1 MPNALPLALAAL
13 AGGTAGGVV
22 VSLVQRPA
30 GPAGDASP
38 IIERDGADLAAIA
51 RDLQR
56 TVEALDARIAALE
69 LAPAEAPR
77 VAAAP
82 ADAVTQADLDALR
95 EELSQQ
101 GGQVATA
108 LSSPQAKEQLAQAVR
123 DVQFQQTVEKYER
136 SQEKERSSIDERVEK
151 MTDFLDLDQGQADR
165 VREELLEKSNRD
177 MEVLRQWAEGV
188 DGSVLGDTKRQNEQD
203 HRAAM
208 EGILRPDQL
217 ERFRRATARRGGK

>member
-1 MPNALPLALAAL
+1 M
-13 AGGTAGGVV
+13 
-22 VSLVQRPA
+22 
-30 GPAGDASP
+30 
-38 IIERDGADLAAIA
+38 
-51 RDLQR
+51 
-56 TVEALDARIAALE
+56 
-69 LAPAEAPR
+69 
-77 VAAAP
+77 
-82 ADAVTQADLDALR
+82 TQADLDALH

-188 DGSVLGDTKRQNEQD
+188 EGSVLGDTKRQNEQD